1 MRAGV
6 SLAVLCLLLALA
18 DVARAQEDEG
28 TLSEDAGA
36 GGDLGL
42 VTEEAAP
49 VAEVLP
55 LPRLLEDRW
64 EWSSTG
70 PSLGSGYTD
79 VAIGGDGSIAVAGAR
94 GQVWL
99 SADGGYSW
107 REILAPLTVGASG
120 DEDALLDVETRMIEL
135 MEEMGVDEDV
145 SLDAGGDAGTALVDA
160 LQADV
165 QDGFAVRGARVDPA
179 VARRSARTRVW
190 WAEDGRWVVGRS
202 DGLHARA
209 ADGSWTRPVDEPVHA
224 WMATSFGELVGTD
237 DGVILLGR
245 RGERWRG
252 SPGAAPVWDFAWAAD
267 DVIAVTQGG
276 AFSSFDGERWVPH
289 GDVREPL
296 ACAEHDGA
304 DGVWMGGDATSLHT
318 REGDVGQFGVRDIV
332 RLDQRYVLATDVGVR
347 ASIDGGET
355 WVTVAPSARQIDAVA
370 VAWRGELLL
379 VASPAGLFRLVEP
392 ELAAE
397 GPPWIPLEALLGA
410 AERRVGAGG
419 TEDRLGLRGQTLM
432 WMLPEVQARFAWQD
446 DGGSQAGLD
455 AGLEGSRS
463 GGVGANVFLTW
474 RPPSGLLTA
483 ADALVSADD
492 DGELQ
497 VYLGGADAWMGLGR
511 TSRRAAI
518 HRQEVAAEIV
528 EVYRRRADLVREQGT
543 TRSGRT
549 LLDEVNLALRVAE
562 AEAWLDALTD
572 GAVRR
577 YPVDQGGGVR

>member
-1 MRAGV
+1 VRAGA
-6 SLAVLCLLLALA
+6 SLAATLLLLGLA
-18 DVARAQEDEG
+18 DVARAQEDEEALPG
-28 TLSEDAGA
+28 EEGLAGP
-36 GGDLGL
+36 
-42 VTEEAAP
+42 VEAPEAP
-49 VAEVLP
+49 AEVAPLP
-55 LPRLLEDRW
+55 LPKLLEDRW

-70 PSLGSGYTD
+70 PALGSGYTD
-79 VAIGGDGSIAVAGAR
+79 VAIGGDGTVAVAGSR

-107 REILAPLTVGASG
+107 REVLAPLTVGGSV

-135 MEEMGVDEDV
+135 MEEMGVDEGA

-165 QDGFAVRGARVDPA
+165 QDGFAVRGGRVDPD

-190 WAEDGRWVVGRS
+190 WAEDGRWVVGRA
-202 DGLHARA
+202 DGLHVRA
-209 ADGSWTRPVDEPVHA
+209 TDGTWTRPVSEPVHA
-224 WMATSFGELVGTD
+224 WFAAPFGELVGTD
-237 DGVILLGR
+237 EGVIVLGR
-245 RGERWRG
+245 RSERWRG
-252 SPGAAPVWDFAWAAD
+252 SPGGAPVWDFARAAD

-276 AFSSFDGERWVPH
+276 AFSSFDGVVWVPH

-304 DGVWMGGDATSLHT
+304 DGVWMGGDATPLNT
-318 REGDVGQFGVRDIV
+318 AEGDVAQIGVRDIA
-332 RLDQRYVLATDVGVR
+332 RSEQRYVLATDVGVR
-347 ASIDGGET
+347 ASVDGGET
-355 WVTVAPSARQIDAVA
+355 WRSVAPSARQIDAVA
-370 VAWRGELLL
+370 VAWQGEVLL
-379 VASPAGLFRLVEP
+379 VASASGLFRLVEP
-392 ELAAE
+392 ELAAQ

-410 AERRVGAGG
+410 AERRVGVGG
-419 TEDRLGLRGQTLM
+419 TEDRLGLRGQALM
-432 WMLPEVQARFAWQD
+432 WVLPEVQGRFVWQD

-455 AGLEGSRS
+455 AGLEGSRG
-463 GGVGANVFLTW
+463 GGVGANVYLTW

-483 ADALVSADD
+483 ADALVSADA

-528 EVYRRRADLVREQGT
+528 EVYRRRSDLVREQGT